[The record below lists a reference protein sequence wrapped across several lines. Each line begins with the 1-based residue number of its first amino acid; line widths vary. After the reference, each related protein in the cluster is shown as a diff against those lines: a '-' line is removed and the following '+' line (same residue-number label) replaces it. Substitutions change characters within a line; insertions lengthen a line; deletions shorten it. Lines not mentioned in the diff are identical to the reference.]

1 MKYLNGKKGHRGVM
15 QEFVGRKLERGE
27 VVHHVDGDKSN
38 NKIENLRIMTDQ
50 AHCELHNK
58 KHQYIKKC
66 LVCGCDYAPRPTK
79 REVSKTCSKRCRYI
93 QTSRTN
99 RRPGLPHSMYRDEAP
114 PSMAKNRKEAS
125 W

>member
-1 MKYLNGKKGHRGVM
+1 MKYFNGKKNHRVVM

-27 VVHHVDGDKSN
+27 VVHHIDGDKSN
-38 NKIENLRIMTDQ
+38 NKVENLRIMTYQ

-66 LVCGCDYAPRPTK
+66 VVCGAEYAPQPTK
-79 REVSKTCSKRCRYI
+79 REASKTCSKPCRYI

-99 RRPGLPHSMYRDEAP
+99 RRPDAPNSMYKVKTY
-114 PSMAKNRKEAS
+114 PSRAAQRKEEK